1 QWQSLGWASALMI
14 VGILL
19 LRRLPLLLLVHR
31 PLRLS
36 WADAVFVGWFGPM
49 GVSSLFYALLAAE
62 EGVEDPRLFAVVTLV
77 VAASTVVHGVTAAGG
92 RALHTRVTSAGAA
105 PDPGAG

>member
-62 EGVEDPRLFAVVTLV
+62 EGVEDPRLFAVVTLI

-105 PDPGAG
+105 PGPGAG